1 VRAALAFRKDDEVT
15 LRKKIVA
22 AVTPRLEDLS
32 RAAVEAKRCVL
43 EGSTATLR
51 LLRIGDRLE
60 GEGGQVSNA
69 HVRWRAET
77 EASVV
82 GLGGGAMRLTFKS
95 RLDDFSNQVIADVTD
110 AAIGAAAMEGAFKTR
125 LFDAAMDELAA
136 ELMVRSE
143 AKRMEEEEVEGLKAS
158 IRREVAA
165 ALQEEFSKR
174 SEAIRSE
181 AKREVR
187 DRLLEVL
194 DECASR

>member
-1 VRAALAFRKDDEVT
+1 
-15 LRKKIVA
+15 
-22 AVTPRLEDLS
+22 
-32 RAAVEAKRCVL
+32 
-43 EGSTATLR
+43 
-51 LLRIGDRLE
+51 
-60 GEGGQVSNA
+60 
-69 HVRWRAET
+69 
-77 EASVV
+77 
-82 GLGGGAMRLTFKS
+82 MRLTMKS

>member
-1 VRAALAFRKDDEVT
+1 MRAALAFRKDDEVT

-82 GLGGGAMRLTFKS
+82 GGGG
-95 RLDDFSNQVIADVTD
+95 
-110 AAIGAAAMEGAFKTR
+110 
-125 LFDAAMDELAA
+125 
-136 ELMVRSE
+136 
-143 AKRMEEEEVEGLKAS
+143 
-158 IRREVAA
+158 RR
-165 ALQEEFSKR
+165 
-174 SEAIRSE
+174 
-181 AKREVR
+181 
-187 DRLLEVL
+187 
-194 DECASR
+194 CG